1 MAEVYKTE
9 DGWRCEK
16 QKEHLHRAQWMDY
29 RQPSIYL
36 LTLVTNNRLPVLG
49 ELIGESVKC
58 SALGTKVA
66 QEIERI
72 PTYHDATAIEIYKYV
87 IMPDHI
93 HVLLRVKERLP
104 KHLGRYIYW
113 FKVRCTEFYLAGKAL
128 QKSRFLGDPANRRGL
143 NNTDVND
150 TANCQ
155 DLADFPASKTPDF
168 LFAPEYHDRV
178 LTGKNQLEHMW
189 RYIKDNPRRLALKRA
204 NKELFRIH
212 QDTQI
217 QDIRCTTL
225 GNMFLAEYPIK
236 RVIQCS
242 RSLTQEQVDTLKEK
256 CLIEAQNGAVHISAV
271 ISEGEKQITR
281 ALREAGYPLIVLLHE
296 GFPKPDNPHY
306 KFYKPHG
313 VYFEACAAGKLLLIE
328 PHVESLEYE
337 EVVRK
342 TEAKIGQIPHSSK
355 RYRFV
360 AMNVIAEIMARREK
374 HPRNQDFSGTPQ
386 IAEV

>member
-1 MAEVYKTE
+1 MIEVHKTE

-16 QKEHLHRAQWMDY
+16 QREHLHRAQWMDY
-29 RQPSIYL
+29 QQPAIYL
-36 LTLVTNNRLPVLG
+36 LTLVTNNRVPVLG
-49 ELIGESVKC
+49 ELIGESIQC

-66 QEIERI
+66 QEIDRI
-72 PTYHDATAIEIYKYV
+72 PTYHDASAIEIYKYV

-93 HVLLRVKERLP
+93 HILLRVKERLP

-113 FKVRCTEFYLAGKAL
+113 FKVRCSKLYSAEKTPH
-128 QKSRFLGDPANRRGL
+128 KSRFLEDSASRQGL
-143 NNTDVND
+143 SN

-155 DLADFPASKTPDF
+155 DLADFPASKTPTF

-189 RYIKDNPRRLALKRA
+189 RYIQDNPRRLALKRA
-204 NKELFRIH
+204 NKELFRIY
-212 QDTQI
+212 QDIRI
-217 QDIRCTTL
+217 QDIPCTTL
-225 GNMFLAEYPIK
+225 GNMFLAEYPLM

-242 RSLTQEQVDTLKEK
+242 RSLTQEQIDALKEE
-256 CLIEAQNGAVHISAV
+256 CLIESENGAVHISAA
-271 ISEGEKQITR
+271 ISKGEKQIAR

-306 KFYKPHG
+306 KFYKPQG

-328 PHVESLEYE
+328 PHPESLERE
-337 EVVRK
+337 DVVQQ
-342 TEAKIGQIPHSSK
+342 TEAKIGQIPHTSQ

-360 AMNVIAEIMARREK
+360 AMNAIAEIMARREK

-386 IAEV
+386 VAEV

>member
-1 MAEVYKTE
+1 
-9 DGWRCEK
+9 
-16 QKEHLHRAQWMDY
+16 
-29 RQPSIYL
+29 
-36 LTLVTNNRLPVLG
+36 
-49 ELIGESVKC
+49 
-58 SALGTKVA
+58 
-66 QEIERI
+66 
-72 PTYHDATAIEIYKYV
+72 
-87 IMPDHI
+87 
-93 HVLLRVKERLP
+93 
-104 KHLGRYIYW
+104 
-113 FKVRCTEFYLAGKAL
+113 
-128 QKSRFLGDPANRRGL
+128 
-143 NNTDVND
+143 
-150 TANCQ
+150 
-155 DLADFPASKTPDF
+155 
-168 LFAPEYHDRV
+168 
-178 LTGKNQLEHMW
+178 MW

-374 HPRNQDFSGTPQ
+374 HPRNQDFSGPRKSPRSGHKGEYARGK
-386 IAEV
+386 IREV